1 MAFKMKGNPMKRN
14 FGIGDK
20 PMTKINRG
28 DDKGNP
34 TAAFQ
39 KHDGKTFDDPG
50 FMDSHFPSG
59 APRPMKMKHK
69 SATKLMKDK
78 SAMKLKIDPE
88 MARTGLKP
96 LMTVKRGK
104 LKRTMTSEMKPK
116 TSRSIKSE
124 MKPKMTTKTGFKPTK
139 KVAIHKSKLKSAM
152 AEGRTEGLMERAKKS
167 PVKDKQPRNPKHYTE
182 RDDFAHAMVKHPA
195 RPSRPSKP
203 IGKIKPKT
211 TPIKMKKKSAM
222 EMKKKSAMKMKKKS
236 AMKSA
241 KDDLNKLKARAE
253 KAGVSIRDK
262 DGTINMGKA
271 RAKVRA
277 AEGRKGDVKKLSSGQ
292 TMYRGGKKLSKEEA
306 NKILARGRTY
316 SRKSAMK
323 KVGRMTDA
331 EKAKAEK
338 ARIKKAYLQ
347 YQAAEADK
355 IRRGESVKT
364 VMSFEAYKKKMGK

>member
-78 SAMKLKIDPE
+78 SALKHPGSYGGTREEAMAAQAKHQATFRKGHTSHSSKNKIKKSATKLKIDPE

-96 LMTVKRGK
+96 KMTVKRGK

-116 TSRSIKSE
+116 MTVKRGLKSE
-124 MKPKMTTKTGFKPTK
+124 MKPTKTYKPLKPTK

-292 TMYRGGKKLSKEEA
+292 TM
-306 NKILARGRTY
+306 
-316 SRKSAMK
+316 
-323 KVGRMTDA
+323 
-331 EKAKAEK
+331 
-338 ARIKKAYLQ
+338 
-347 YQAAEADK
+347 
-355 IRRGESVKT
+355 
-364 VMSFEAYKKKMGK
+364 